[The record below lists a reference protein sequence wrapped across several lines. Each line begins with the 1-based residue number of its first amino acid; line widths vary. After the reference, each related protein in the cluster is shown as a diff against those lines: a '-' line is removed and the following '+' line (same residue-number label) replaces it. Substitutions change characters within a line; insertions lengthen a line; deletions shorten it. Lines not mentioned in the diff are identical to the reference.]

1 MDYKKYIR
9 SNEWLSVRIDILT
22 NRNKCERCGSKR
34 KLQVHH
40 LTYVRLGN
48 EEPSDLE
55 VLCCKCH
62 MNEHNLL
69 KVKKTKVKK
78 QLTLAQKV
86 DKKKRKQLE
95 KAKRKKR
102 LKKKY
107 GY

>member
-9 SNEWLSVRIDILT
+9 SNEWLSVRIDILI
-22 NRNKCERCGSKR
+22 NRNKCERCGSKH

-40 LTYVRLGN
+40 LSYIRLGN

-69 KVKKTKVKK
+69 KVKKP
-78 QLTLAQKV
+78 LTLEQKV
-86 DKKKRKQLE
+86 AKKKRKQLE